1 LTWLLLR
8 TPAGTALVEHHALV
22 STTDQVISRHDD
34 YRDAAAALVAYRDR
48 EAREAAIAAGQRSLF
63 GGGDAA

>member
-1 LTWLLLR
+1 MTWLLLR

-22 STTDQVISRHDD
+22 STTDQVISRHAS
-34 YRDAAAALVAYRDR
+34 YPEACTALARYRDR